1 MMLTSSPLA
10 TRVHTNHDAS
20 RVHSSAI
27 TASTLP
33 LAQIAFAGT
42 DNSKSSGSKKKYD
55 PKQFKEPTPKKWLM
69 WMLGPIN
76 RAFTLQGPPIL
87 RHIPLLNKVPILG
100 NGIAHVREV
109 NFPKADLDRLKV
121 AVNPNTAAF
130 MGPNHP
136 EFFTDW
142 MLDKYVSTQVAP
154 YMASWAAEGFVN
166 GMGKLFQKFW
176 LSNNLIAHTG
186 GKAAK
191 DYSVQWAMK
200 GNGVLLHP
208 EGNVYWTGDK
218 VHYIFPG
225 IVDMAIDANKRNAD
239 LQQKIA
245 NLDTRILACQGLAKN
260 SLEAREE
267 IPVLE
272 AQKKALVAQGANR
285 PAFVVPLIWKLHF
298 NKDVTR
304 ELHGEIAKIEK
315 KLKLPIGSKKDTAI
329 QRFEQLQINLLK
341 RQEEK
346 FGLPEAQRNE
356 EFFPAQLFVRQTQ
369 LQDFLLG
376 ELEKTYGKKSE
387 VKGDNIRHLAK
398 GIKEATQQEEAKETP
413 DKTNLDTLKQHK
425 KMHSEIERLNG
436 FSAEVYNT
444 PTLTQ
449 EHIAESLKRIRQQ
462 MLYGGYDDA
471 AKMVPRP
478 ISHRTAHIRV
488 PDPIN
493 ITERLNGRTEI
504 SDAERDVI
512 LAEVKR
518 RMQDTL
524 DQLNRD
530 IEPAVKPYRAVNPFY
545 SSQLSKGEAS
555 HPKADNQKSDS
566 QTVPFKTEMLP
577 KKETP
582 VAVTASPTK
591 PNTAG

>member
-1 MMLTSSPLA
+1 MMLNSSSLSARVNTIHDTDKRLA
-10 TRVHTNHDAS
+10 S
-20 RVHSSAI
+20 GM
-27 TASTLP
+27 TASSLP
-33 LAQIAFAGT
+33 QTQVVFAGA
-42 DNSKSSGSKKKYD
+42 DKSKSSRSNKKYD

-109 NFPKADLDRLKV
+109 NFPKADLERLKV

-154 YMASWAAEGFVN
+154 FMASWAAEGFVN

-225 IVDMAIDANKRNAD
+225 IVDMAIEANKRSAE
-239 LQQKIA
+239 LQKKIA
-245 NLDTRILACQGLAKN
+245 NLDTRIMACQGLAKN
-260 SLEAREE
+260 SLESREE

-272 AQKKALVAQGANR
+272 AQKKALVAQGAHR

-304 ELHGEIAKIEK
+304 ELHGEMAKIEK
-315 KLKLPIGSKKDTAI
+315 KLKLPIGSKQESAI
-329 QRFEQLQINLLK
+329 QRFEQLQMNLLR

-346 FGLPEAQRNE
+346 FALPEAQRNASFE
-356 EFFPAQLFVRQTQ
+356 ANQLFERQTQ
-369 LQDFLLG
+369 LQDFLMG
-376 ELEKTYGKKSE
+376 ELEKTYGKKSDI
-387 VKGDNIRHLAK
+387 KGDNIRHLAK
-398 GIKEATQQEEAKETP
+398 AIKEATQQEEAKEAP
-413 DKTNLDTLKQHK
+413 DKAKLDTLKQHK

-488 PDPIN
+488 PEPIN

-530 IEPAVKPYRAVNPFY
+530 IEAAVKPFRAANPFY
-545 SSQLSKGEAS
+545 SSHLSQGEIS
-555 HPKADNQKSDS
+555 HPKTDNQKSDS

-577 KKETP
+577 KKEAP

-591 PNTAG
+591 PSEG